1 MKLIASAAV
10 VAATGLAVFAEPTQ
24 ARLRRGPTG
33 PAAQA
38 ALADA
43 LANIDLSNVDWST
56 LKGGPLSEYSYMN
69 SRRFRPQNGDKR
81 DDYNRPLSDYP
92 GKPLS
97 DYPSPVDEPK
107 WDWSN
112 LKGKPLSEYSYMN
125 TRGFRR
131 LNIDLSNVD
140 WSTLKGGPLS
150 EYSYMNDR
158 SLPPPLR
165 VGYGQPSQMPRR
177 AEITQPVF
185 EMASGNFRPPLCEY
199 CDDDD
204 DDLGNRR
211 RRHRRR

>member
-1 MKLIASAAV
+1 MKLIASAVV

-43 LANIDLSNVDWST
+43 LANIDLSKVDWSNF
-56 LKGGPLSEYSYMN
+56 KGGPLSEYSYMN

-81 DDYNRPLSDYP
+81 DDYDR
-92 GKPLS
+92 PLS

-107 WDWSN
+107 LDWSN
-112 LKGKPLSEYSYMN
+112 FKGGPLSEYSYMN

-131 LNIDLSNVD
+131 LNIDLSKVD
-140 WSTLKGGPLS
+140 WSNFKGGPLS
-150 EYSYMNDR
+150 EYSYMNSR
-158 SLPPPLR
+158 RFPPPLR

-177 AEITQPVF
+177 AEITEPVF

-204 DDLGNRR
+204 DDLG
-211 RRHRRR
+211 HRL